1 MPTILCFGDSNTYGT
16 KPMTDRDSQDRY
28 GPDER
33 WTGVLRRELGAG
45 WTVIDEGLPGR
56 TTVHDDP
63 LEGAHKNG
71 RRYLQACLES
81 HRPLDAIV
89 LMLGT
94 NDLKTRFSLP
104 PEDIADGVDELLKI
118 IIAAEAGPAGKAP
131 KLLVLS
137 PPPLG
142 KLGLLAGMFTGGTEK
157 SRRLAPLYAAIAAR
171 HRAEF
176 LDTGP
181 VIRSSDIDGIHFD
194 RDALEPLGEA
204 VAARLKHMFR

>member
-1 MPTILCFGDSNTYGT
+1 MPTVLCFGDSNTHGT
-16 KPMTDRDSQDRY
+16 KPMSDRDSQGRY

-45 WTVIDEGLPGR
+45 WTVIEEGLPGR

-94 NDLKTRFSLP
+94 NDLKARFSLP
-104 PEDIADGVDELLKI
+104 PEDIADGVDGLLQI
-118 IIAAEAGPAGKAP
+118 IAAAEAGPAGKAP
-131 KLLVLS
+131 RLLVIA
-137 PPPLG
+137 PPALA
-142 KLGLLAGMFTGGTEK
+142 KLDLLAGMFTGGTEK
-157 SRRLAPLYAAIAAR
+157 SRHLAPLYAVLAAR
-171 HRAEF
+171 RGAEF
-176 LDTGP
+176 LDAGQ
-181 VIRSSDIDGIHFD
+181 IIGSSDIDGIHFD
-194 RDALEPLGEA
+194 ADALEPFGEA
-204 VAARLKHMFR
+204 IAARLKHMFR

>member
-1 MPTILCFGDSNTYGT
+1 MPTLLCFGDSNTYGT
-16 KPMTDRDSQDRY
+16 KPMTDRDRQERY
-28 GPDER
+28 GPDQR
-33 WTGVLRRELGAG
+33 WTGILRRELGAG

-56 TTVHDDP
+56 TTMHDDP

-94 NDLKTRFSLP
+94 NDLKARFSLP
-104 PEDIADGVDELLKI
+104 PEDIADGVDKLLQI
-118 IIAAEAGPAGKAP
+118 ILAAEAGPGGRP
-131 KLLVLS
+131 PRVLVLA

-142 KLGLLAGMFTGGTEK
+142 KLDLLAGMFSGGTEK
-157 SRRLAPLYAAIAAR
+157 SRRLAPLYAAIADR
-171 HRAEF
+171 RGVDF

-194 RDALEPLGEA
+194 LDALEPLGQA
-204 VAARLKHMFR
+204 VAARLKHLFR